1 MDASIT
7 FRKKQLEQT
16 WMLKLETVY
25 HYGLNDHLGDKYKK
39 KHTCVLPSKRFTPF
53 TWEMQTTFVDQF
65 IKTKLKHHLSHT
77 LSYFRKDFRVS
88 FLIMSKY
95 NLKNTAVLLQD
106 NIDDERYSIQFIWYS
121 LALDIIEPKM
131 FKLTISKAKRK
142 APNNICK
149 VSFLYK
155 GMELIN
161 VLHLFHDLS
170 VKVCLPTHIKLDDPT
185 VVD

>member
-7 FRKKQLEQT
+7 SRKKQPEKT
-16 WMLKLETVY
+16 WMVKLGTVY
-25 HYGLNDHLGDKYKK
+25 HYGLNDRLGDKFKK
-39 KHTCVLPSKRFTPF
+39 EHTCVLASKRFTPF
-53 TWEMQTTFVDQF
+53 TWEMRTTFVDQF
-65 IKTKLKHHLSHT
+65 IKIKLKHHLSRT
-77 LSYFRKDFRVS
+77 LSYFPKVFRVS

-106 NIDDERYSIQFIWYS
+106 NIDDERHSIQFIWYS
-121 LALDIIEPKM
+121 LALDIIETKM

-149 VSFLYK
+149 VSFLNK

-170 VKVCLPTHIKLDDPT
+170 VKVCLPAHIKLDDPT
-185 VVD
+185 VLC